1 MSIIKNIL
9 GSFFGTKSG
18 RDLKALKPIID
29 KVQKVSP
36 TIESLSDD
44 GLRAKTSEFQNKI
57 NQAVSEQN
65 LEIEKIQTALDKD
78 EIEITK
84 KEASYKKI
92 DELKKQA
99 YDRSEEVLLDI
110 LPEAFAVVKET
121 SRRLAQNKELKVT
134 AQDFDKDLASEFDFV
149 TIDGDQAIWSN
160 KWLAF
165 GAEQIWNMVHYD
177 VQLIGG

>member
-9 GSFFGTKSG
+9 GRFFGTKSG

-36 TIESLSDD
+36 AIESLSDD

-57 NQAVSEQN
+57 KEAVSEQN

-99 YDRSEEVLLDI
+99 YGRSEEVLLDI
-110 LPEAFAVVKET
+110 LPEAFAVVKGI
-121 SRRLAQNKELKVT
+121 R
-134 AQDFDKDLASEFDFV
+134 
-149 TIDGDQAIWSN
+149 I
-160 KWLAF
+160 
-165 GAEQIWNMVHYD
+165 
-177 VQLIGG
+177 

>member
-18 RDLKALKPIID
+18 RDLKVLKPIID

-36 TIESLSDD
+36 SIESLSDD

-57 NQAVSEQN
+57 NEAVSEQN
-65 LEIEKIQTALDKD
+65 LEIEKIQTSLDKD

-92 DELKKQA
+92 D
-99 YDRSEEVLLDI
+99 
-110 LPEAFAVVKET
+110 
-121 SRRLAQNKELKVT
+121 
-134 AQDFDKDLASEFDFV
+134 
-149 TIDGDQAIWSN
+149 
-160 KWLAF
+160 
-165 GAEQIWNMVHYD
+165 
-177 VQLIGG
+177 

>member
-18 RDLKALKPIID
+18 RDLKVLKPIIY

-36 TIESLSDD
+36 SIESLSDH

-57 NQAVSEQN
+57 NEAVSEQN

-78 EIEITK
+78 EIEITN

-92 DELKKQA
+92 DELKKQV
-99 YDRSEEVLLDI
+99 YDRSEEVFDAYYISEVSKKNFMDDI
-110 LPEAFAVVKET
+110 SIVRP
-121 SRRLAQNKELKVT
+121 
-134 AQDFDKDLASEFDFV
+134 
-149 TIDGDQAIWSN
+149 
-160 KWLAF
+160 
-165 GAEQIWNMVHYD
+165 
-177 VQLIGG
+177 

>member
-1 MSIIKNIL
+1 MIK
-9 GSFFGTKSG
+9 SKS
-18 RDLKALKPIID
+18 
-29 KVQKVSP
+29 SP

-84 KEASYKKI
+84 KEASYKD

-99 YDRSEEVLLDI
+99 YDRSES
-110 LPEAFAVVKET
+110 FA
-121 SRRLAQNKELKVT
+121 
-134 AQDFDKDLASEFDFV
+134 
-149 TIDGDQAIWSN
+149 
-160 KWLAF
+160 
-165 GAEQIWNMVHYD
+165 
-177 VQLIGG
+177 